1 MLQEKGL
8 YFMYKLCKSEQ
19 SAQRQRQLEEGLL
32 RVMNVTSFEDITI
45 SDLCQQ
51 LGIPRKSFYRY
62 FSSKDGALH
71 ALIDHTLM
79 EYEQFNAARPADS
92 RSLNRDLETYFLFWL
107 EKKPFLDALA
117 KNGINGMLFERSLR
131 YVSTETVLPSRLLD
145 GEAQRMR
152 QHVISFTICGL
163 MTMMLQWYADGYKE
177 TPAEMAAIA
186 ARLITMPLFPDIGS
200 FLK

>member
-1 MLQEKGL
+1 
-8 YFMYKLCKSEQ
+8 MYKLCKSEQ
-19 SAQRQRQLEEGLL
+19 SARRQRQLEEGLL

>member
-1 MLQEKGL
+1 
-8 YFMYKLCKSEQ
+8 MYKLCKSEQ

-32 RVMNVTSFEDITI
+32 RVMNITSFEDITI

-117 KNGINGMLFERSLR
+117 KNGISGLLFERSLK
-131 YVSTETVLPSRLLD
+131 YVSSETVLPSRLLN
-145 GEAQRMR
+145 GEAMRMR
-152 QHVISFTICGL
+152 KHVISFTICGL
-163 MTMMLQWYADGYKE
+163 MTMMLQWYTDGYKE

-186 ARLITMPLFPDIGS
+186 SRLITMPLFPNANT
-200 FLK
+200 LL

>member
-1 MLQEKGL
+1 
-8 YFMYKLCKSEQ
+8 MYKLCKSEQ

-145 GEAQRMR
+145 GETQRMR

>member
-1 MLQEKGL
+1 
-8 YFMYKLCKSEQ
+8 MYKLCKSEQ

-32 RVMNVTSFEDITI
+32 RVMNVTPFEDITI

-79 EYEQFNAARPADS
+79 EYEHFNSHRPRENRNLA
-92 RSLNRDLETYFLFWL
+92 RDLETYFLFWL
-107 EKKPFLDALA
+107 EKKSFLDALM
-117 KNGINGMLFERSLR
+117 KNGISGMLFERSLQ
-131 YVSTETVLPSRLLD
+131 YVSTETVLPNRLFD
-145 GEAQRMR
+145 GEEQRMR

-163 MTMMLQWYADGYKE
+163 MTMMLQWYSDGYKE
-177 TPAEMAAIA
+177 TPAEMAVIA
-186 ARLITMPLFPDIGS
+186 ARLLTQPLFPDIGS

>member
-1 MLQEKGL
+1 
-8 YFMYKLCKSEQ
+8 MYKLCKSEQ

-32 RVMNVTSFEDITI
+32 RVMSVTPFEDITI

-79 EYEQFNAARPADS
+79 EYEHFNSSRP
-92 RSLNRDLETYFLFWL
+92 RENRNLNRDLETYFLFWL
-107 EKKPFLDALA
+107 EKKPFLDALI
-117 KNGINGMLFERSLR
+117 KNGISGMLFERSLR

>member
-1 MLQEKGL
+1 
-8 YFMYKLCKSEQ
+8 MYKLCKSEQ

-32 RVMNVTSFEDITI
+32 RVMNVTAFEDITI

-117 KNGINGMLFERSLR
+117 KNGISGLLFERSLQ
-131 YVSTETVLPSRLLD
+131 YVSSEAIMPRRLFDTE
-145 GEAQRMR
+145 AIKMR
-152 QHVISFTICGL
+152 KHVISFTICGL
-163 MTMMLQWYADGYKE
+163 MTMMLQWYTDGYRE

-186 ARLITMPLFPDIGS
+186 ARLITMPLFPNVDM
-200 FLK
+200 LL